1 MLSKV
6 SCSNLLKVGT
16 YAFIFSMACT
26 DVHIVDDLQLYD
38 TNTQCM
44 SHFTSGNSS
53 LDKINNYIPYLPR
66 RDKEYNF
73 PDTPDDEADSQLQFS
88 EPHHFQES
96 HRDQTKLKKSTL
108 LTSTLFDL
116 GMGPEYSSDIAGD
129 GPRKRTFD
137 EDE

>member
-1 MLSKV
+1 
-6 SCSNLLKVGT
+6 
-16 YAFIFSMACT
+16 MACT
-26 DVHIVDDLQLYD
+26 DVQIVNHLQLYETD
-38 TNTQCM
+38 AQCR
-44 SHFTSGNSS
+44 SDFTSPNSS
-53 LDKINNYIPYLPR
+53 FEKINNYIPYLPR

-73 PDTPDDEADSQLQFS
+73 FDAPDEEGDSQL
-88 EPHHFQES
+88 HFTGPQHPQEI

-108 LTSTLFDL
+108 LTSTLFEL